1 MSSNNCTKTVTKS
14 CTIGTSG
21 LNCTITAT
29 TKCDVENKNSRT
41 PRTNDFFSPS
51 LGIENYS
58 SYSSSSRESL
68 MGAPL
73 TLRESFPTLRPD
85 VYQSLLETR
94 KNHDDL
100 IRGFGPKW

>member
-51 LGIENYS
+51 LGGIDSTHNSIS
-58 SYSSSSRESL
+58 SFRESL
-68 MGAPL
+68 SGSF
-73 TLRESFPTLRPD
+73 TLRENTPSLITD
-85 VYQSLLETR
+85 VYQGWLELK